1 MTLSNRGREWLR
13 FSDLVI
19 NHIEEYTVPQY
30 GDHPH
35 DQATGWSVDSILEN
49 IERYKNRWKDNARG
63 KQDNLLALLKIA
75 HYACLAYFKY
85 EAEVTAQ
92 PKLDRLDEF
101 ILDFVSLYG
110 DDPRELGGAMLDHAK
125 AIRESHER
133 KVQGEGKY
141 VCTRCNNRTST
152 PKIEDSGPHV
162 KFYCPACLAYI
173 KFAKKEEVDEVMRL
187 ITKED

>member
-125 AIRESHER
+125 AIRDER

-152 PKIEDSGPHV
+152 PKIADSGPHV